1 MAISEKRSG
10 ASETDIAARLI
21 QKGATMEQ
29 IQRIRQQYAKQ
40 ITRQGMDDTV
50 DNAIGSAK
58 DRMRK
63 NNEVTD
69 GDIVTRHGKNA
80 PVVVQEPLRNS
91 HLNLR

>member
-69 GDIVTRHGKNA
+69 GDIVTR
-80 PVVVQEPLRNS
+80 QECSCCGSGTFGTFR
-91 HLNLR
+91 